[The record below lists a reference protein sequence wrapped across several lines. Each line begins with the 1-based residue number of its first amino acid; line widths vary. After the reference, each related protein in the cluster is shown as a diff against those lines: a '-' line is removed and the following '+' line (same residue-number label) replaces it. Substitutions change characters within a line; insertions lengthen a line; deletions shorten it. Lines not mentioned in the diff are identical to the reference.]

1 MKGQIGRLRPPPSM
15 SLDRPRHGRHRRLR
29 AAGSGPARG
38 LLLGRRFACRRSV
51 RFLCCSPFLR
61 SALFRALLRGRLAR
75 RLLGAVFLR
84 RALLRGFTLGGSLH
98 HDRVPSA
105 NLSAWVSVPTKGVNS
120 VARLISRA
128 RGSGTQNRQLRI
140 DSAFRHMHRSVV
152 PTHRPRACA
161 IVFAIRS
168 SRLRSNVQRFAEMF
182 KEARESP
189 RRDHASAARDH
200 RSLRKVIVFLES
212 INIHREAAAIA
223 NDFLLTPSVVRNFS
237 TRSICMPRR
246 TSSRVV
252 SSQIDR
258 RVAVAR
264 SAHVRGSSWPEKK
277 FCGTRKKVAERSL
290 RGVQRSLETRIA
302 RIAR

>member
-1 MKGQIGRLRPPPSM
+1 
-15 SLDRPRHGRHRRLR
+15 
-29 AAGSGPARG
+29 
-38 LLLGRRFACRRSV
+38 
-51 RFLCCSPFLR
+51 
-61 SALFRALLRGRLAR
+61 
-75 RLLGAVFLR
+75 
-84 RALLRGFTLGGSLH
+84 
-98 HDRVPSA
+98 
-105 NLSAWVSVPTKGVNS
+105 
-120 VARLISRA
+120 
-128 RGSGTQNRQLRI
+128 
-140 DSAFRHMHRSVV
+140 
-152 PTHRPRACA
+152 
-161 IVFAIRS
+161 
-168 SRLRSNVQRFAEMF
+168 LRSNVQRFAEMF